1 MEQELVTIVSPR
13 PEKGFVETEH
23 VKKLTER
30 ALNYIKAG
38 YPVHL
43 SGPTG
48 CGKTTIAMHI
58 ANRLGKPV
66 ILINGDEEF
75 GTASLVGGESG
86 YRKKRVVDRFV
97 SRVLKEE
104 ESMSKQWSDER
115 LTTACRYGFTLVY
128 NEFTRSR
135 PEANNALLPVLE
147 ERVLDLPSGASGESF
162 IKVHPDFSAIFTS
175 NPEEYAGVYR
185 SQDALMDR
193 MITVDI
199 GYYDEETET
208 EIIKA
213 KSGIDDEPAERIA
226 KMVRRLRDSGNYEY
240 TPTVRSGIMIARA
253 MVKSGSEI
261 GDDFFKQVC
270 YDVLSPRIGKGKN
283 QDLDPDIVIE
293 DLLKSEGLDKPIAK
307 AEKAGKR
314 KIGKSKRRKR

>member
-1 MEQELVTIVSPR
+1 MEQELVTVVTPR
-13 PEKGFVETEH
+13 PEKGFVETEQ

-104 ESMSKQWSDER
+104 ESMTKQWADER
-115 LTTACRYGFTLVY
+115 LTSACRYGFTLVY

-147 ERVLDLPSGASGESF
+147 ERILDLPSGASGESF

-185 SQDALMDR
+185 SQDALIDR

-199 GYYDEETET
+199 GYYDEETEI

-213 KSGIDDEPAERIA
+213 KSGINGESAERIA
-226 KMVRRLRDSGNYEY
+226 KMVRRLRDSGNHEY
-240 TPTVRSGIMIARA
+240 TPTVRSGIMIAKA
-253 MVKSGSEI
+253 MVKSKSEI
-261 GDDFFKQVC
+261 GDDFFRQVC

-283 QDLDPDIVIE
+283 GELDAKIVVD
-293 DLLKSEGLDKPIAK
+293 DLLKSEGLNKTVISTVK
-307 AEKAGKR
+307 KKR
-314 KIGKSKRRKR
+314 KRVKKGRK